1 MKIIGINY
9 LSESSVCLL
18 DKGKIISSISEER
31 INRKK
36 NWYGLPNKTINYILS
51 KNNLKTKDID
61 YFVTSGISAIDK
73 SVPDKNTYLD
83 KINQIKISN
92 LKPFQK
98 KKQILFLKQRFEHEK
113 KVINIRT
120 KNLLNRLKSKYKNL
134 KIYDHHLSH
143 AASAYFNS
151 GFKDCFVV
159 TIDGWGDNKS
169 IIIIFSV

>member
-73 SVPDKNTYLD
+73 SVPDKNTKKD
-83 KINQIKISN
+83 KIKQIKIFN

-98 KKQILFLKQRFEHEK
+98 K
-113 KVINIRT
+113 
-120 KNLLNRLKSKYKNL
+120 
-134 KIYDHHLSH
+134 
-143 AASAYFNS
+143 
-151 GFKDCFVV
+151 
-159 TIDGWGDNKS
+159 NK
-169 IIIIFSV
+169 FFF